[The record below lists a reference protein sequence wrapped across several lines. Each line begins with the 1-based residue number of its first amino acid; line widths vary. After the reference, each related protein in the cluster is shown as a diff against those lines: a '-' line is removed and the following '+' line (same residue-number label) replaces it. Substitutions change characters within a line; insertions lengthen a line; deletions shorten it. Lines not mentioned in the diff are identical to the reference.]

1 MNRSLD
7 SSDTEAIERATMAAV
22 APPEVDEAH
31 GWLIAYD
38 DGTVNRAK
46 SAVPLHHDMPDVRVV
61 ADIRQ
66 RYLARGLAPM
76 FRIPQLAQF
85 DSVQAELARLGL
97 QSQQPTG
104 VHIARAADVVR
115 AGTGGDVQVKSAPD
129 DEWAGVFLGEGFDAQ
144 DGASRVRT
152 LTRARGSLFASV
164 RDGGQTVAAGVL
176 AMGHGWA
183 SIHGMRTALSHRG
196 RGLATRVLS
205 ALASQAQQRNFDNI
219 VLQVETAN
227 TTARR
232 LYARCG
238 FTHAWTYAYWRCA

>member
-1 MNRSLD
+1 MSRSWD
-7 SSDTEAIERATMAAV
+7 SDTEAIERATVAAV
-22 APPEVDEAH
+22 TPAEVDEVH

-46 SAVPLHHDMPDVRVV
+46 SAVPLRHDTPDVRVV

-76 FRIPQLAQF
+76 FRIPQLPQF
-85 DSVQAELARLGL
+85 AGVEAELARLGL
-97 QSQQPTG
+97 HSRQPTG
-104 VHIARAADVVR
+104 VHVARAADVVR
-115 AGTGGDVQVKSAPD
+115 AATGSDVQVTSAPD

-152 LTRARGSLFASV
+152 LTRASGSLFASV

-176 AMGHGWA
+176 AIGHGWA

-196 RGLATRVLS
+196 RGFATRILS
-205 ALASQAQQRNFDNI
+205 ALALQAQQHGFENI
-219 VLQVETAN
+219 VLQVESAN

-238 FTHAWTYAYWRCA
+238 FTHAWTYAYWRCV